1 MLTCANAAKHSCAIL
16 LVDAKMNDIGAQF
29 NRIQELLNEWCE
41 MTKEDHEFFPS
52 NWALEKLWMDVE
64 ILKAAVYLILRPT
77 SSSNHDEDP
86 AAL

>member
-1 MLTCANAAKHSCAIL
+1 MSENVARHSCAIL

-29 NRIQELLNEWCE
+29 TRIQELLNEWCE
-41 MTKEDHEFFPS
+41 MTREDHEFFPS

-86 AAL
+86 EVL